1 MTCTGW
7 IALRS
12 KYWVSSLGGLRPS
25 RWPWCLR
32 RGCRLRNWPTC
43 RSWRW
48 KGYRVTMLAR
58 CWSRCWLGRWVKD
71 QIVAETRGNPL
82 ALLELPRGLTLGELA
97 GGFGLPSAVPLYAQI
112 EQSFNRQLTSLPAQ
126 T

>member
-32 RGCRLRNWPTC
+32 RGCRLRE
-43 RSWRW
+43 
-48 KGYRVTMLAR
+48 LANLPELALEGLSSDDACTLLESVLAGPLDR
-58 CWSRCWLGRWVKD
+58 RVKD
-71 QIVAETRGNPL
+71 QIVAESGQSPGPVGVAARAN
-82 ALLELPRGLTLGELA
+82 A
-97 GGFGLPSAVPLYAQI
+97 G
-112 EQSFNRQLTSLPAQ
+112 
-126 T
+126 